1 MDNIRQYQRL
11 SNIKPSYQKLTK
23 PYFSVSQAKI
33 KRNASELDLYYK
45 GLGLWEPAKEIVNT
59 KRKRGGV
66 DDENKKEKVALW
78 HMEFE
83 DEGLLEI

>member
-33 KRNASELDLYYK
+33 KHNASELDLYYK
-45 GLGLWEPAKEIVNT
+45 GLGLWEPAKEVVNT
-59 KRKRGGV
+59 KRKRGGAY
-66 DDENKKEKVALW
+66 DKKEKVALW
-78 HMEFE
+78 NMEFG
-83 DEGLLEI
+83 DDVLLEF